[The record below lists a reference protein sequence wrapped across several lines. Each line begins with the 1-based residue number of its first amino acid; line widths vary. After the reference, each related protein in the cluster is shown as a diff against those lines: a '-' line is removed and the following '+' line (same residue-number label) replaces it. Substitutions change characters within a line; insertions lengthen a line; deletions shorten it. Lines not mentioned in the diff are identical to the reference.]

1 MKRLKLFIIVL
12 IILIILIIG
21 VLIFMKVQ
29 EKKEI
34 ESIISEGDAGDKI
47 SFDTTKIEKVTDES
61 RFFSVKS
68 CVQQYLDQMNN
79 NNDIYFGFDENN
91 EYSKIVDNET
101 INKNRLNLL
110 SEKFVKD
117 NNITIHNLDQY
128 VETFEEKVI
137 FDALQMRYIRGE
149 QVENYIVYGIIS
161 SLNNE
166 YLGDLYIIVNVDR
179 ERKTF
184 SITPIKSSSEYDSI
198 DKINLKYDY
207 LEIQQNDNNIYTNRQ
222 MTYEEIS
229 KEYFSSYKRII
240 QVRPDIIYDYLQ
252 EDYKLLRFGTLEN
265 FKGYVEFNLNEIK
278 GLQIQKYSVNN
289 FENYTEFICMDQ
301 YQNVYIFDET
311 NPMDFTLKLDSY
323 TIISDKFK
331 EAYDTSKEQ
340 YKVAM
345 NIDKW
350 IQMLNTRDYS
360 HAYEVLDETFRNNNW
375 ASVEVF
381 EQYMKEHFPLH
392 YEVENV
398 EYSNEGSTYV
408 QKINLT
414 DVTGKDKNVISLNII
429 MQLKENYEFVMSF
442 SM

>member
-184 SITPIKSSSEYDSI
+184 SITPIKPSSEYDSI

>member
-429 MQLKENYEFVMSF
+429 MQLEENYEFVMSF

>member
-1 MKRLKLFIIVL
+1 M
-12 IILIILIIG
+12 
-21 VLIFMKVQ
+21 
-29 EKKEI
+29 
-34 ESIISEGDAGDKI
+34 
-47 SFDTTKIEKVTDES
+47 
-61 RFFSVKS
+61 
-68 CVQQYLDQMNN
+68 
-79 NNDIYFGFDENN
+79 
-91 EYSKIVDNET
+91 
-101 INKNRLNLL
+101 
-110 SEKFVKD
+110 
-117 NNITIHNLDQY
+117 
-128 VETFEEKVI
+128 
-137 FDALQMRYIRGE
+137 
-149 QVENYIVYGIIS
+149 
-161 SLNNE
+161 
-166 YLGDLYIIVNVDR
+166 YIIVNVDR

-184 SITPIKSSSEYDSI
+184 SITPIKPSSEYDSI

>member
-12 IILIILIIG
+12 IILLILIIG

>member
-21 VLIFMKVQ
+21 VLIFMKKKK
-29 EKKEI
+29 KKEI